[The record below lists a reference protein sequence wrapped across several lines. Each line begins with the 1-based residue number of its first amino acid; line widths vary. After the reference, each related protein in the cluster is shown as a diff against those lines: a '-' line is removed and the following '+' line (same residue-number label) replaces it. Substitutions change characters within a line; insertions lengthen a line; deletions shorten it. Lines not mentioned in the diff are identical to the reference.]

1 MGTDAVWRS
10 QDRTSEHKV
19 EPANGKTEIKIDC
32 LLEQFGILHK
42 MEQLDGASDGLQ
54 HLAVEFQMSACTSH
68 EFLNALVAMPQVVA
82 IERIGRNEGSQ
93 KIAE

>member
-1 MGTDAVWRS
+1 
-10 QDRTSEHKV
+10 
-19 EPANGKTEIKIDC
+19 
-32 LLEQFGILHK
+32 

-54 HLAVEFQMSACTSH
+54 HLAVEFQMSARTSH
-68 EFLNALVAMPQVVA
+68 EFLNALVAMPEVVA